1 MMFSILTSVSGCG
14 GGGGG
19 GGNGGG
25 DITNSAAPTA
35 TSSSVV
41 TDEDTTVQVTL
52 IPSNPDNATLTYSI
66 VSNGNKGIA
75 TITNP
80 STGAFVYTPDAN
92 TTGTDSF
99 TFKAT
104 VGVSNSNKAT
114 ITVTIVAVNDPPVSM
129 QESLTTNE
137 DTPVSGTLMAVDA
150 DLQPLTYSI
159 VNNGSMGNAAITN
172 PSTGAFVYTPD
183 PNANG
188 TDSFS
193 FLASDGLV
201 NSNVSTV
208 TITINPVND
217 APVATGTC
225 ATTLQAKTL
234 AGTLPATDLET
245 PTLLTYS
252 LNTDGSGG
260 GGPDCNVEGRHGYD
274 HRSNDRCIHLQARGC
289 HGWQER
295 QGHICLSGARL

>member
-260 GGPDCNVEGRHGYD
+260 G
-274 HRSNDRCIHLQARGC
+274 
-289 HGWQER
+289 W
-295 QGHICLSGARL
+295 ARL